1 MTEKFLK
8 GYIKQGL
15 NSICGLCNFHK
26 LLPPKSKAVPN
37 SKSFQKAAK
46 KKSCRKK
53 AENDKN
59 ITFKKIEV

>member
-37 SKSFQKAAK
+37 SKSFQKAAPEIKRCK
-46 KKSCRKK
+46 KGRVTC
-53 AENDKN
+53 D
-59 ITFKKIEV
+59 